1 MKLKG
6 NTGYLAALTLL
17 LSLGFLVLWE
27 FWLETIILVDYLEIE
42 IHKNDLDRWAFIVS
56 CLSIVCLS
64 LVLPFQSMKSA
75 VDEMKSM
82 ETALH
87 GEQTLSKVFFTVDNS
102 IILVIDTANS
112 IMQINDKA
120 ASLLGYKEEEL
131 LGHDWISLLVPDK
144 SRDAVKNQYKQFI
157 NDKSQNLLRFSA
169 PVKTKGGTEKMIDWQ
184 CSPLKDERD
193 KVYGTINSG
202 QDISESMRLRKE
214 LSHIKGKFEPQIKKL
229 TADLNFNKKKY
240 HSEAIKSANARARF
254 KFWFDLE
261 NTLISLTP
269 QELNTPEEV
278 NTRIKKA
285 LQLFGEMTNVDQGYI
300 FNFTQDE
307 THMVNTHLWVSGEPL
322 LEPDP
327 DDEISLENFPWFKK
341 QMQKK
346 EVIHLPKITDM
357 PEEASSEMEVYVS
370 QGIKSLIN
378 APIIQNDSVVG
389 YIGFESNQK
398 ERTWDQDEIN
408 VVQVMGRLISRLMH
422 ASAST
427 EPQIAA
433 ETGISM
439 EPQLELEVPEL
450 SLEGPKPSQK
460 PTQETAPSLKK
471 ELKAA
476 KAAFEKELQEKVNEM
491 EQTHSKLL
499 AELKERKQVEADLRT
514 NRDAIERHLGE
525 KSLQLEKLLAEAGAG
540 AKEKS
545 SKESKAGVPGTPG
558 KIDPDEIQKE
568 NEVMRNALQKKEAEL
583 ATLRSQLKSQ
593 AGDLTASEIE
603 DYQEKIS
610 DKDLEISTLRKSF
623 EKEQSARAKL
633 KKQLS
638 LLQESISDQG
648 GETESLQA
656 ANQVLEGELEEL
668 QTLQGEFNASANQLE
683 DTQRELESLEIANE
697 QLMTD
702 IEERDYHI
710 EEAKEKAKRY
720 EQMDLPIFT
729 LNQEGII
736 LTWNKAA
743 ASLTSYIS
751 ELALDQTL
759 TFMFAE
765 KDEFNYESE
774 LLAPL
779 RENSKHRIEVPI
791 KKANG
796 TVFNGLISL
805 VSFKDRNGII
815 STLGYFIN
823 LSDAENEDEIKSIKK
838 QFTTLLGHSGLILVH
853 LTPDYRISEM
863 NEKAET
869 TFPWE
874 LDSVL
879 EKNFFEVVLAGDNWE
894 ETFADIQGRLDTE
907 DSVNLETQFTFNDQT
922 KHTFLW
928 NLIKETHPKDK
939 TDQGFLAIA
948 QDITGLQTA
957 QNQLHDNDF
966 LLNIIVDKATDGLI
980 TIDENGIIHSF
991 NEGAEN
997 LFGFASHEI
1006 IGKNVSEL
1014 MPAPY
1019 NKEHDNYIRK
1029 YMDTGESSFVGGA
1042 PREFIGKNKSG
1053 STFPIEIT
1061 LREFYKGYQ
1070 RLFVAIARDIRKRKE
1085 AEIQLVESQ
1094 EKYNRFMDA
1103 ESNAVLILDGNTK
1116 RIMECNPAAPRLYG
1130 YEPQEFLN
1138 MNLKDLIA
1146 DAEPSNS
1153 NLSPASGLGSI
1164 QKATQVYQKRKDG
1177 TLFPANVT
1185 TSSFRLRDIDYEL
1198 KIISSTSE
1206 HMEMEEQLKET
1217 REEFERYL
1225 ETQGSHVDQITQEKE
1240 EQRIALREEKL
1251 NTVKQITASMVDLV
1265 NNPIQGIEKILEQV
1279 KEKAKMEDVHKGLVT
1294 VAMNECRRVGELI
1307 GKLKNYQPPAPEDL
1321 EPLDVHQVL
1330 DEILQSNM
1338 DTLNHRTITLEKEYA
1353 AGIPLIDGVT
1363 QQIRQAIHNIVKNA
1377 EESFTHD
1384 EGKITI
1390 STEQDGSHVII
1401 HIKDNGCGI
1410 PEKDLDRIFDP
1421 FYTTKSALH
1430 RPGLGLLASL
1440 GIIKNHQG
1448 EIDVHSRPGE
1458 GTTFTVTLPFKQAKN
1473 PNNGQF

>member
-6 NTGYLAALTLL
+6 NTEYLAGLTLL
-17 LSLGFLVLWE
+17 LSLGFLVFWE

-42 IHKNDLDRWAFIVS
+42 VHKNDLDRWAFIVS

-64 LVLPFQSMKSA
+64 LILPFQSMKSA

-102 IILVIDTANS
+102 IILVIDTVNN
-112 IMQINDKA
+112 IMQINDKT
-120 ASLLGYKEEEL
+120 ASLLGYKEKEL
-131 LGHDWISLLVPDK
+131 LGHDWISLLVPEK
-144 SRDAVKNQYKQFI
+144 SRDAVKNRYKQFI
-157 NDKSQNLLRFSA
+157 NDKSQNFLRFSA

-202 QDISESMRLRKE
+202 QDISESMRLRNE

-261 NTLISLTP
+261 TTLISLTP

-278 NTRIKKA
+278 NKRIKKA
-285 LQLFGEMTNVDQGYI
+285 LQLFGELTNVDQGYL
-300 FNFTQDE
+300 FNFTQDG

-322 LEPDP
+322 LEPDS

-346 EVIHLPKITDM
+346 KVIHLPKITDM
-357 PEEASSEMEVYVS
+357 PEEASSEMGVYVS

-378 APIIQNDSVVG
+378 APIIQNDSVIG
-389 YIGFESNQK
+389 FIGFESNQK
-398 ERTWDQDEIN
+398 QRTWDQDEIN
-408 VVQVMGRLISRLMH
+408 VVQMMGRLISSLMRP
-422 ASAST
+422 SAST
-427 EPQIAA
+427 EPQRAA
-433 ETGISM
+433 ETEISM

-450 SLEGPKPSQK
+450 SMEGPEPVQK

-476 KAAFEKELQEKVNEM
+476 KAAFEKELQEKVNGM
-491 EQTHSKLL
+491 EQSHSNLL
-499 AELKERKQVEADLRT
+499 AELNERKQVEADLRT
-514 NRDAIERHLGE
+514 NRDAIERQLGE

-545 SKESKAGVPGTPG
+545 SKQSKAGVPRTPG
-558 KIDPDEIQKE
+558 KTDPDEIQKE
-568 NEVMRNALQKKEAEL
+568 NKVMRNALQKKEAEL

-593 AGDLTASEIE
+593 TEDLTASEIE

-656 ANQVLEGELEEL
+656 ANQVLEAELEEL
-668 QTLQGEFNASANQLE
+668 QTLQEEFNASANQLE

-805 VSFKDRNGII
+805 VSFKDRHGII

-823 LSDAENEDEIKSIKK
+823 LSDAENEDEIKSIKR

-863 NEKAET
+863 TEKAET
-869 TFPWE
+869 TFPWDP
-874 LDSVL
+874 DSVL
-879 EKNFFEVVLAGDNWE
+879 EKNFFEVALAGDNWE
-894 ETFADIQGRLDTE
+894 DTFADIQGRLDTE
-907 DSVNLETQFTFNDQT
+907 DNVNLETQCMLNDQT
-922 KHTFLW
+922 EHTFLW
-928 NLIKETHPKDK
+928 NVIKETHPKDQ
-939 TDQGFLAIA
+939 TVQGFLAIA
-948 QDITGLQTA
+948 QDVTALQTA

-980 TIDENGIIHSF
+980 TIDENGIIQSF

-997 LFGFASHEI
+997 LFGFVSQEM

-1014 MPAPY
+1014 MPPPY

-1029 YMDTGESSFVGGA
+1029 YVETGESGFVGGA

-1061 LREFYKGYQ
+1061 LREFYNGNQ

-1103 ESNAVLILDGNTK
+1103 ESNAVLIIDGNTK

-1138 MNLKDLIA
+1138 VNFKDLIA
-1146 DAEPSNS
+1146 DADPSGNS
-1153 NLSPASGLGSI
+1153 LSPASGLGSI
-1164 QKATQVYQKRKDG
+1164 QKASHLYQKRKDG
-1177 TLFPANVT
+1177 TLFPVNVT
-1185 TSSFRLRDIDYEL
+1185 TNSFRLRDIDYEL
-1198 KIISSTSE
+1198 KIISNSSE
-1206 HMEMEEQLKET
+1206 HMEIEKQLKET
-1217 REEFERYL
+1217 RDEFERYV
-1225 ETQGSHVDQITQEKE
+1225 ETKESHMDQINREKE
-1240 EQRIALREEKL
+1240 EQRIILRDEKL
-1251 NTVKQITASMVDLV
+1251 KAVEQITAAMVDLV
-1265 NNPIQGIEKILEQV
+1265 NNPIQGVENILEQV
-1279 KEKAKMEDVHKGLVT
+1279 KEKARMEDIHKGLVT

-1307 GKLKNYQPPAPEDL
+1307 GKLKNYQPPEPEDL
-1321 EPLDVHQVL
+1321 EPLDVHQII
-1330 DEILQSNM
+1330 DEVLQSNM

-1363 QQIRQAIHNIVKNA
+1363 QQIRQAIHNIVKNS

-1410 PEKDLDRIFDP
+1410 PGKDLDRIFDP

-1448 EIDVHSRPGE
+1448 KIDVQSRPGE
-1458 GTTFTVTLPFKQAKN
+1458 GTTFIVTLPFKQAKN
-1473 PNNGQF
+1473 PHNGQF